1 MIDLFATNSNNQFRS
16 VSVLP
21 SELIKACPFL
31 LTAPQTHPW
40 ILESEMLVYPFSEY
54 KVLSVVS
61 FSGDKSVVLHFT
73 VSVFLRSAP
82 LQGSID
88 TRYSTANYPSKEVF
102 LT

>member
-21 SELIKACPFL
+21 SEFIKTCPFL
-31 LTAPQTHPW
+31 LTAPQAHPW
-40 ILESEMLVYPFSEY
+40 ILESEMLVQPFSEY
-54 KVLSVVS
+54 KLLSFVS
-61 FSGDKSVVLHFT
+61 FSGDKSVVPHFT
-73 VSVFLRSAP
+73 VSVFLGPAP

-88 TRYSTANYPSKEVF
+88 THYSTANYPSEKLF